1 MSVIERPGSEETGT
15 RAQAQAQAQ
24 AQVLGHWITGPLD
37 WSLELRIP
45 ETGLSGSEPTPSRNV
60 SASKTF
66 LSRYQE
72 PRKHQVQ

>member
-15 RAQAQAQAQ
+15 RAQAQAQ

-45 ETGLSGSEPTPSRNV
+45 ETGVSGHSDTGSW
-60 SASKTF
+60 
-66 LSRYQE
+66 L
-72 PRKHQVQ
+72 